1 MSWTLVF
8 EMNEMKVTRQI
19 CKGESYIDFR
29 AQCVIM
35 MLAGEGG
42 WGVAITNDFLKFRK
56 VIEFESSCILIC
68 VSYIYLI
75 IDPKKSFNN

>member
-8 EMNEMKVTRQI
+8 EMNEMKMTRQI

-42 WGVAITNDFLKFRK
+42 WRGG
-56 VIEFESSCILIC
+56 
-68 VSYIYLI
+68 YH
-75 IDPKKSFNN
+75 